1 VLSTLVTL
9 LHIYVFVR
17 ADSLPICKRWIGR
30 KSLIGSGAA
39 LWLIFSLSR
48 IYGGHEY
55 GLLTVVLEAV
65 GMHWMAT
72 AVIFG
77 HGTGEL
83 IDFWSN
89 ELGRF
94 RR

>member
-1 VLSTLVTL
+1 L